1 LASMLKGVREVG
13 GAGAANCARVRLQP
27 HDARKGENS
36 RATRAGSYR
45 RGDRDDNRAPQLS
58 EG

>member
-1 LASMLKGVREVG
+1 MLKGVREVG